1 MPQFI
6 TPVNG
11 TLTQGFTSSHPG
23 IDIGASDHSPVF
35 AAQAGRVTFEGVW
48 GLGGN
53 TIILTGTDGYKTYYC
68 HLASFLV
75 NMGASVAQGQ
85 QIALSGGALG
95 EAGAGNATGAHLHF
109 EIHNPQGAA
118 LDPQTFIIVG
128 KAGVGN
134 TGVLPVLP
142 TAANNNLLRDVLF
155 PIIPITNA
163 LTGSNSPITTTA
175 SALSSA
181 GTALGFLTKKEN
193 WVRIGEFGV
202 GLALLYIVITKTLVQ
217 SSPIQSA
224 LKAAAKA

>member
-35 AAQAGRVTFEGVW
+35 AAQAATVSYAGVW

-53 TIILTGTDGYKTYYC
+53 TIMVTVTDGYKTYYC

-109 EIHNPQGAA
+109 EIHNPRVQLWILKHLSLWEKRAWVIQVCYLFCLQLQITIYCVMFYFLLFLLLMHLQDLIA
-118 LDPQTFIIVG
+118 PLLL
-128 KAGVGN
+128 
-134 TGVLPVLP
+134 LP
-142 TAANNNLLRDVLF
+142 AH
-155 PIIPITNA
+155 
-163 LTGSNSPITTTA
+163 
-175 SALSSA
+175 
-181 GTALGFLTKKEN
+181 
-193 WVRIGEFGV
+193 
-202 GLALLYIVITKTLVQ
+202 LVAQ
-217 SSPIQSA
+217 VQR
-224 LKAAAKA
+224 